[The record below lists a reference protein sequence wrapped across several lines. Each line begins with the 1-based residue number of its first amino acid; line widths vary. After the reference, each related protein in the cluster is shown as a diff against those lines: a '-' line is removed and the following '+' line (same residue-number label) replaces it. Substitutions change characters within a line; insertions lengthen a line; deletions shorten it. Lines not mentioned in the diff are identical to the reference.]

1 MAIKK
6 LFLVPVVLAFIFFNT
21 AELRPQ
27 EEIVVIG
34 WNAESGDANPD
45 TVGSRIAEID
55 GCDIWGMCEIQNSTW
70 ADQFELSAEDGES
83 ANFSYVLGTTGG
95 ADKMQIIYN
104 SDRFELVESFE
115 LHRIN
120 VGGSVRAPL
129 VGHFRIIGTNI
140 EFLFMI
146 NHLYRSKAVRRQEQ
160 ASMLNLWASEQILPI
175 IAVGD
180 YNFDWDVDQ
189 GELVHDKGY
198 DSMVYQG
205 RFSWVRPKKLKKTQ
219 ASSDFDGVLDFIF
232 LGGESWTWKAK
243 SVILQRDLNDNNDD
257 VLSDNDQ
264 MSDHRPV
271 RATVT
276 IE

>member
-1 MAIKK
+1 MINKI
-6 LFLVPVVLAFIFFNT
+6 LFLLPVVLAFIFFNT

-45 TVGSRIAEID
+45 TVGGRIAEID

-70 ADQFELSAEDGES
+70 ADQFELSAEDGEG
-83 ANFSYVLGTTGG
+83 ANFSHVLGTTGRS
-95 ADKMQIIYN
+95 DKMQIIYN
-104 SDRFELVESFE
+104 ADRFELVESFE

-129 VGHFRIIGTNI
+129 VAHFRIIGTYI
-140 EFLFMI
+140 EFLFMV
-146 NHLYRSKAVRRQEQ
+146 NHLYRSRAGRRQEQ
-160 ASMLNLWASEQILPI
+160 ASLLNLWASRQSFPI

-189 GELVHDKGY
+189 GEVVHDKGY
-198 DSMVYQG
+198 DNMVYHG
-205 RFSWVRPKKLKKTQ
+205 HFSWVRPKKLKKTQ
-219 ASSDFDGVLDFIF
+219 ASPDYDSVLDFIF
-232 LGGESWTWKAK
+232 LGGDSWTWKAK

-264 MSDHRPV
+264 TSDHRPV
-271 RATVT
+271 RGT
-276 IE
+276 ITIQ